1 MATYERIKE
10 GIFIERPNRFIAHG
24 LVEGNPEVIHVKNT
38 GRCKELLVSQAT
50 IYLQHNADPKRK
62 TSWDLIAVK
71 KGERL
76 INMDAQIPNK
86 VVGEWLE
93 KEILFKQI
101 NFIKPE
107 TKYKSSRF
115 DFYVE
120 ADDKKILIEVKG
132 VTLEKN
138 GVAMFP
144 DAPTLRG
151 VRHLEELIA
160 ATKEGYE
167 AYVIFVIQMKGV
179 RYFTSNK
186 DMDPVF
192 AKALQ
197 KAQAAG
203 VHILALDCQVTQ
215 ESIVADEEVP
225 VVLREPL
232 PKEAVFPLTD
242 WYRANQRELPPTID
256 M

>member
-1 MATYERIKE
+1 MATYERIRE
-10 GIFIERPNRFIAHG
+10 GIFIERPNRFIAHA
-24 LVEGNPEVIHVKNT
+24 LVEGNLEVIHVKNT
-38 GRCKELLVSQAT
+38 GRCKELLIPQAT

-101 NFIKPE
+101 NLIRPE

-120 ADDKKILIEVKG
+120 ADERKILLEVKG
-132 VTLEKN
+132 VTLEHN
-138 GVAMFP
+138 GIAMFP

-151 VRHLEELIA
+151 ARHLEELIT
-160 ATKEGYE
+160 ATKDGYG

-179 RYFTSNK
+179 RYFTPNK
-186 DMDPVF
+186 DMDPAF
-192 AKALQ
+192 AKALLRA
-197 KAQAAG
+197 KAAG
-203 VHILALDCQVTQ
+203 VHILALDCQVTPN
-215 ESIVADEEVP
+215 SIVADEEVGMII
-225 VVLREPL
+225 E
-232 PKEAVFPLTD
+232 ES
-242 WYRANQRELPPTID
+242 IG
-256 M
+256 